1 MNVKETIES
10 VLTDML
16 GVGSD
21 EVTPEATLKN
31 DLGADSLDVVEIVME
46 CEKRLNIAISD
57 SQMDE
62 IKTVADLERIC
73 QECLKGE

>member
-1 MNVKETIES
+1 
-10 VLTDML
+10 ML

-73 QECLKGE
+73 QECLKSE